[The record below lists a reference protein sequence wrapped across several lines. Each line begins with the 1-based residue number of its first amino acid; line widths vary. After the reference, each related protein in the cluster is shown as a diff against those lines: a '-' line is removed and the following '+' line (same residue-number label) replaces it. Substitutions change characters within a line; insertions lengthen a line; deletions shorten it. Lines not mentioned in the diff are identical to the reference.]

1 MNIEKKSAYYTAVG
15 HFRRRTDGTGRS
27 YPIILVDQEEDL
39 VDIQE
44 MALWAVLNWRF
55 LRLEQIKMKYRRM
68 ERDLPPAQRKEALC
82 LAGAV
87 QHSAV
92 PLLLSG

>member
-27 YPIILVDQEEDL
+27 CPVILVDQEEHL

-44 MALWAVLNWRF
+44 MAVFAVNKADA
-55 LRLEQIKMKYRRM
+55 I
-68 ERDLPPAQRKEALC
+68 
-82 LAGAV
+82 
-87 QHSAV
+87 SAHGHG
-92 PLLLSG
+92 LLSKFRRKLVFSLLSSSTTVAL